1 MVDFSALN
9 PFRQGQSALQDARQ
23 PHAKTDSNAGESAAQ
38 ARPDARTRIDPVAL
52 SDDALAAHNDSQ
64 KLVPANGKSLSSEPL
79 TTDELFERALDASLE
94 LIRGSVEEMFALS
107 GMSEE
112 DAIAATD
119 AMFNGIRDVI
129 QTTAKLWW
137 YN

>member
-23 PHAKTDSNAGESAAQ
+23 PHAKTDSNTGESAAQ

-64 KLVPANGKSLSSEPL
+64 KLVPATGKSL
-79 TTDELFERALDASLE
+79 
-94 LIRGSVEEMFALS
+94 
-107 GMSEE
+107 
-112 DAIAATD
+112 
-119 AMFNGIRDVI
+119 
-129 QTTAKLWW
+129 
-137 YN
+137 